1 MGSEMCIRD
10 RTEETTAVEGMV
22 QTEGEILQSRGHIVP
37 DQVDITREEMVQENK
52 EKILTE
58 ETTAVE
64 GMVQTEGEGKNILT

>member
-1 MGSEMCIRD
+1 
-10 RTEETTAVEGMV
+10 
-22 QTEGEILQSRGHIVP
+22 
-37 DQVDITREEMVQENK
+37 MVQENK